1 MLLTGVF
8 ASSNFAG
15 SDHSGRLIEG
25 LLSGD
30 AVQLRL
36 QATGAL
42 AAGVLASMGSLVVFG
57 VVRLATPGGWTHV
70 DAPCARPPEERPP
83 ADDAVV

>member
-1 MLLTGVF
+1 MLLTGIF

-15 SDHSGRLIEG
+15 SNDSGKLIEG

-30 AVQLRL
+30 ATQLRL

-42 AAGVLASMGSLVVFG
+42 AAAVLASVGSLVVFG
-57 VVRLATPGGWTHV
+57 VVRLVTPGGWIHP
-70 DAPCARPPEERPP
+70 DAPCAATTEQRPPP
-83 ADDAVV
+83 DDVSA